1 MAPTELRT
9 RSPSAAIFSAASPS
23 TAYFSTAYFSGALL
37 SLGAACLGIT
47 LWGCGGSKTEPES
60 AAPAQAEE
68 APEEQ
73 DMSDEEA
80 ALLAQIEESAAI
92 ADSEAAQ
99 ASGEPQQ
106 SENTGDGPPERETV
120 YRVSPDGLK
129 IQIEGAEF
137 LPKAEAIRVAGGWGV
152 KLTVQATT
160 KEEKVLYSAAEG
172 PLAFGGYVSRSS
184 REKFGD
190 SRKGGGELKLSPGP
204 AIQFSRTWPK
214 AGEKGLASGETL
226 ELHVGL
232 WGFGENEKDTRPVHK
247 FIVVRMVG
255 GQGATP
261 VVEPPS

>member
-1 MAPTELRT
+1 MAPTDLRT
-9 RSPSAAIFSAASPS
+9 LSPNGASLRIASPS
-23 TAYFSTAYFSGALL
+23 TVFPSIALL
-37 SLGAACLGIT
+37 SLGAVFFGIT
-47 LWGCGGSKTEPES
+47 LASCGGSKQEPE
-60 AAPAQAEE
+60 AATPAPTEE

-73 DMSDEEA
+73 DMSAEEA

-99 ASGEPQQ
+99 ASGEPEQ
-106 SENTGDGPPERETV
+106 SDNNGDGPPERETV

-129 IQIEGAEF
+129 VQIEGAEF

-214 AGEKGLASGETL
+214 SGEKGLASGETL

-247 FIVVRMVG
+247 FVVVRMVG

-261 VVEPPS
+261 VVQPPS